1 MKLAE
6 RIAKLALALGLA
18 TALSGEAKAGDI
30 FIGARGPTNW
40 QLDGRVGYSRNE
52 KGVEAVTNNLILKY
66 WDGDSIGKW
75 AFVNLP
81 YKFVSSAGES
91 DNGIGDVSIG
101 AGPRGRIGDAHLL
114 PYISLTLPTGDS
126 RGKIAIGN
134 GRYDTK
140 IGVNATY
147 LTQDKNLEIDA
158 SLDYNFSGENKK
170 GANPPDEFS
179 FGLLGGG
186 KVTEK
191 VRFATG
197 IAGLVKED
205 GSHVVNSRSVA
216 RYTVSPSLHFEAV
229 GEVGIQSRDI
239 PRGVGGG
246 IFARYNF

>member
-1 MKLAE
+1 M
-6 RIAKLALALGLA
+6 
-18 TALSGEAKAGDI
+18 
-30 FIGARGPTNW
+30 
-40 QLDGRVGYSRNE
+40 
-52 KGVEAVTNNLILKY
+52 
-66 WDGDSIGKW
+66 
-75 AFVNLP
+75 
-81 YKFVSSAGES
+81 
-91 DNGIGDVSIG
+91 
-101 AGPRGRIGDAHLL
+101 
-114 PYISLTLPTGDS
+114 PTGDS